1 MATTEAE
8 RRLAHRAGRLAART
22 GRPLATA
29 CPYLPGQGGRQ
40 LVLALWFVRG
50 FRSWQTAR

>member
-1 MATTEAE
+1 MASIEAE

-29 CPYLPGQGGRQ
+29 CPYRPGEGGRQ

-50 FRSWQTAR
+50 YRSWQTAS